1 MPERPAAAKLAEPGA
16 TPDQPKVS
24 KKGEKKA
31 QKAQEKK
38 DRKEQPKPA
47 KEPKQP
53 NPKAK
58 KELAAPHDPE
68 QMFKEGFLQQVYGE
82 RPVENGVVT
91 RFPPEP
97 NGYLHIGHSKAIAIN
112 FGFAKYHGGK
122 CYLRYDDTNPAGEE
136 QEYFESIRDIVQWLG
151 FEPVGITYSSDHFDR
166 LYELAEDLVKK
177 DAAYVCHCTRM
188 LRKSASWARVRC

>member
-1 MPERPAAAKLAEPGA
+1 MPERPAPAKPVDPAA

-38 DRKEQPKPA
+38 DRKDQPKPA

-58 KELAAPHDPE
+58 KEPAAPHDPE

-82 RPVENGVVT
+82 RPVDNGVVT

-122 CYLRYDDTNPAGEE
+122 CYLRYDDTHPAG
-136 QEYFESIRDIVQWLG
+136 
-151 FEPVGITYSSDHFDR
+151 
-166 LYELAEDLVKK
+166 
-177 DAAYVCHCTRM
+177 
-188 LRKSASWARVRC
+188 LRFRPLLFVNINISPA